1 MIARQKQAVSFASA
15 SASAEGVEHRA
26 ENQASVMLT
35 GMLAR
40 VAFE

>member
-1 MIARQKQAVSFASA
+1 MIARQKQAVSFA